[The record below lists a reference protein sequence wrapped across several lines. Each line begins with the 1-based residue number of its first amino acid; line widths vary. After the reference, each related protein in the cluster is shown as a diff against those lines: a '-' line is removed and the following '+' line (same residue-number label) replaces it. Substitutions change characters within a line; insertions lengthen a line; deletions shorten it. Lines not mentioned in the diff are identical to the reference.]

1 MVMPPSMSYNSLDG
15 IDCSSPGAQVKPA
28 TDDKV
33 KVRVYGLFSPYSSLQ
48 AGMEKLFPAT
58 KPIFSMINAFI
69 QAMLGFFYPVYS
81 LLVSPI
87 YLFKTDV
94 LPEKSLGIKSHQ
106 ASSSIRG
113 SPSYDELQPLGYV
126 GEEEEPS
133 CLTYA

>member
-1 MVMPPSMSYNSLDG
+1 MKPSVSYNSLDG
-15 IDCSSPGAQVKPA
+15 IDCSSPRAQVKPA
-28 TDDKV
+28 TDD

-58 KPIFSMINAFI
+58 GFIFSIINAFI

-94 LPEKSLGIKSHQ
+94 LPEKSLGIKAQ
-106 ASSSIRG
+106 ASSFMRSSR
-113 SPSYDELQPLGYV
+113 SYDELKSL
-126 GEEEEPS
+126 E
-133 CLTYA
+133 LTLNKR